1 MKYTIKEAGKRFGDN
16 NDWLSVMFEEH
27 QNEPVLLNIPE
38 SVEVKAGMTIEG
50 KIGKTKSGKL
60 KLIKDEPYTIDRHQA
75 NIMSQWAVRLAAE
88 QLGFEESV
96 LGTPE
101 DLFAYQENLYGWAE
115 IYLDTA
121 MRLAEEKSE

>member
-75 NIMSQWAVRLAAE
+75 NIMSQWAVGNVLP
-88 QLGFEESV
+88 LCDDPFNNPEE
-96 LGTPE
+96 
-101 DLFAYQENLYGWAE
+101 LFAKAE
-115 IYLDTA
+115 IALDTA
-121 MRLAEEKSE
+121 MRLAEKKSG